1 MYIFSGLLIG
11 FFASPTCPS
20 NALEIRLGLRH
31 GFKVATSVALGAV
44 SGDLLVLIAVLVGL
58 LSLLQTWPVLGIFLW
73 FVGGLVL
80 LHVARGS
87 IIQAFNKSNLRAN
100 KADVASIQ
108 HDGEPI
114 KAFWGGLVIT
124 ISNPYTV
131 LWWVGL
137 IGPVL
142 DTSVRLPLG
151 FIVSIIAGS
160 LIWFVS
166 LAGLLQFARYQLGP
180 MFWMTILLIAGL
192 SVGGYGFYF
201 LWRGLIGIY
210 SLIV

>member
-1 MYIFSGLLIG
+1 MTIVSGLLLG

-31 GFKVATSVALGAV
+31 GFKSATSVALGAV

-58 LSLLQTWPVLGIFLW
+58 LSLLQTWPVIGIFIW

-87 IIQAFNKSNLRAN
+87 IIQAFNKMHLRTN
-100 KADVASIQ
+100 KVDVAFIPSN
-108 HDGEPI
+108 GETI
-114 KAFWGGLVIT
+114 KAFWGGLVVT
-124 ISNPYTV
+124 ASNPYTA

-142 DTSVRLPLG
+142 DTSERLPLA

-160 LIWFVS
+160 LIWFVG
-166 LAGLLQFARYQLGP
+166 LAGLLQFARYKLGP
-180 MFWMTILLIAGL
+180 MFWMTVLLIAGL
-192 SVGGYGFYF
+192 FVGGYGFYF
-201 LWRGLIGIY
+201 LWRGVVEIY